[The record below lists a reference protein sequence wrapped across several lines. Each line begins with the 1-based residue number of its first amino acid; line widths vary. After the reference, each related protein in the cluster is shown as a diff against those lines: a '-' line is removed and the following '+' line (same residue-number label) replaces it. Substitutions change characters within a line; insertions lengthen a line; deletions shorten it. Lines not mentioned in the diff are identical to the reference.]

1 MDDKWMMKSQNPILV
16 YIENKLFFWIG
27 MIVDK
32 KHNYYSI
39 TWMQHRIAGNSTS
52 IQHKPNE

>member
-1 MDDKWMMKSQNPILV
+1 MDEKWMMRSQNPILV
-16 YIENKLFFWIG
+16 YIENELLFCIG

-39 TWMQHRIAGNSTS
+39 SMNAT
-52 IQHKPNE
+52 

>member
-1 MDDKWMMKSQNPILV
+1 MMKSQNPILV

-39 TWMQHRIAGNSTS
+39 SMNAT
-52 IQHKPNE
+52 